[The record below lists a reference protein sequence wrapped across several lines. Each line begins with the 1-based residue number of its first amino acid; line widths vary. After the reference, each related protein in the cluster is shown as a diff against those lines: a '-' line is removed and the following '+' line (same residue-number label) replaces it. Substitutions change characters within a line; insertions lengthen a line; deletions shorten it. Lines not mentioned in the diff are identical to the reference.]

1 MRDLEF
7 FLKHTKENG
16 DCLEWTRCFNTDGY
30 PRCAWNGSS
39 NGKVHRIVY
48 ELVHKKDIT
57 GLVVRHKCDNPKCL
71 NPEHLEIGTPSDNTK
86 DRDERNRTYKRYT
99 EEFIAVIKE
108 IVTETNL
115 SDKVISKLLR
125 TSSKRISDI
134 RSGKLK

>member
-1 MRDLEF
+1 M
-7 FLKHTKENG
+7 
-16 DCLEWTRCFNTDGY
+16 
-30 PRCAWNGSS
+30 
-39 NGKVHRIVY
+39 
-48 ELVHKKDIT
+48 
-57 GLVVRHKCDNPKCL
+57 RHKCDNPKCL
-71 NPEHLEIGTPSDNTK
+71 NPEHLEIGTQSDNTK

-125 TSSKRISDI
+125 TSSKSISDI